1 MKWFNK
7 NGNSWDYKNNKL
19 SNMKMDIENSM
30 QKIIKIQN
38 AGKQIVRRKPI
49 IIIKGKD
56 YSH

>member
-1 MKWFNK
+1 
-7 NGNSWDYKNNKL
+7 
-19 SNMKMDIENSM
+19 MKMDIENSM

-56 YSH
+56 YCH